1 MRLFMAESENQADYG
16 NFSDKELL
24 VMLKNGSEKAFTE
37 IIKRYSGTVMSISC
51 SYYADALTSDDWFQE
66 GMIGL
71 LNAVKSYNDK
81 ADTSFAT
88 YAAVCIRNRINSV
101 WRNSNSKKNFPLN
114 NCVELTETTLPCVNS
129 PEEDYIINEQYL
141 YAVSSFMKQLS
152 PTERDVFLCYL
163 SGFGYNE
170 TAEKLGIN
178 EKSVDNALCR
188 AKIKLKK
195 AIRK

>member
-1 MRLFMAESENQADYG
+1 MIDSENPTDYG
-16 NFSDKELL
+16 NFSDKQLL

-37 IIKRYSGTVMSISC
+37 IVKRYSGTVLKIVS
-51 SYYADALTSDDWFQE
+51 SYYADALTPDDWFQE

-71 LNAVKSYNDK
+71 LGGVKSYDETMQ
-81 ADTSFAT
+81 TSFAT
-88 YAAVCIRNRINSV
+88 FAETCIRNRINSV
-101 WRNSNSKKNFPLN
+101 WRNSKSKKNIPLN
-114 NCVELTETTLPCVNS
+114 NCVELTETALPCVNS
-129 PEEDYIINEQYL
+129 PEEDYINNEQYL

-152 PTERDVFLCYL
+152 ATERDVFLCYL

-170 TAEKLGIN
+170 TADKLGIN

-195 AIRK
+195 AFRK

>member
-1 MRLFMAESENQADYG
+1 MVDSENPTDYG
-16 NFSDKELL
+16 KFSDKQLIGL
-24 VMLKNGSEKAFTE
+24 LKNGSEKAFTE
-37 IIKRYSGTVMSISC
+37 IAKRYSGKVLKIVS
-51 SYYADALTSDDWFQE
+51 SYYADAFTPDDWFQE

-71 LNAVKSYNDK
+71 LSAVKSYDETMQ
-81 ADTSFAT
+81 ASFST
-88 YAAVCIRNRINSV
+88 YAETCIRNRINSV
-101 WRNSNSKKNFPLN
+101 WRNSKSLKNIPLN
-114 NCVELTETTLPCVNS
+114 NSVELTETALPCVNS
-129 PEEDYIINEQYL
+129 PEEDYINNEQYL

>member
-1 MRLFMAESENQADYG
+1 MVGSENQADYG
-16 NFSDKELL
+16 TFSDKELL
-24 VMLKNGSEKAFTE
+24 IMLKNGSEKAFTE
-37 IIKRYSGTVMSISC
+37 IIKRYSGMVLSISG
-51 SYYADALTSDDWFQE
+51 SYYADALTPDDWFQE

-81 ADTSFAT
+81 TDTSFST
-88 YAAVCIRNRINSV
+88 YAGVCIRNRINSV
-101 WRNSNSKKNFPLN
+101 WRNSNSNKNLPLN
-114 NCVELTETTLPCVNS
+114 NCVELTENTLPCVNS

-141 YAVSSFMKQLS
+141 YAVSSFMEQLS

-195 AIRK
+195 AIKK

>member
-1 MRLFMAESENQADYG
+1 MVGSENQTDYG
-16 NFSDKELL
+16 TFSDKKLL
-24 VMLKNGSEKAFTE
+24 VVLKNGSEKAFTE
-37 IIKRYSGTVMSISC
+37 IIKRYSGMVLSISG
-51 SYYADALTSDDWFQE
+51 SYYADALTPDDWFQE

-81 ADTSFAT
+81 TDTSFST
-88 YAAVCIRNRINSV
+88 YAGVCIRNRINSV
-101 WRNSNSKKNFPLN
+101 WRNSNSNKNLPLN
-114 NCVELTETTLPCVNS
+114 NCVELTENTLPCVNS

-141 YAVSSFMKQLS
+141 YAVSSFMEQLS

-195 AIRK
+195 AIKK

>member
-1 MRLFMAESENQADYG
+1 MVCSENQADYG
-16 NFSDKELL
+16 AYSDKELL
-24 VMLKNGSEKAFTE
+24 IMLKNGSEKAFTE
-37 IIKRYSGTVMSISC
+37 IIKRYSGTVLGISG

-71 LNAVKSYNDK
+71 LNAVKSYNEK
-81 ADTSFAT
+81 TDTSFST
-88 YAAVCIRNRINSV
+88 YASVCIRNRINSV
-101 WRNSNSKKNFPLN
+101 WRNSNSKKNLPLN
-114 NCVELTETTLPCVNS
+114 NRVELTETTLPCVNS
-129 PEEDYIINEQYL
+129 PEEDYITNEQYL

-170 TAEKLGIN
+170 IAEKLGIN